1 MQMKKLP
8 YIFLFTAILLM
19 AMRSDKE
26 AYRLFDQKGKQTN
39 YSKMLKQALES
50 DIVLFG
56 ELHTSPISH
65 WLQYELTRDLH
76 EEVGDH
82 LILGAEMFEK
92 DQQIILS
99 EYVDS
104 LISESNFTS
113 QARLWPNYKT
123 DYKPLVEM
131 AREHGLPF
139 IATNIPRRYASM
151 VFRNGFDALEQLENE
166 ALAFM
171 APLPMPYDP
180 ELPGYRSMLD
190 MGEDMSSHG
199 SENLPKAQAVKDA
212 TMAHSIVENFSE
224 GKIFIHYHGSF
235 HSENFEGIVWYLNQY
250 SPGLKIMI
258 ITSAEQDST
267 DKLNEENEGLADF
280 IIVTPS
286 SMTKTH

>member
-1 MQMKKLP
+1 MM
-8 YIFLFTAILLM
+8 LM
-19 AMRSDKE
+19 AMKSDKE

-65 WLQYELTRDLH
+65 WLQYELTRDLYD
-76 EEVGDH
+76 EVGDR

-151 VFRNGFDALEQLENE
+151 VFRGGFE
-166 ALAFM
+166 ALDQVKDEARTFM

-180 ELPGYRSMLD
+180 ELPGYKSMLE
-190 MGEDMSSHG
+190 MGEGMQSHSSDK
-199 SENLPKAQAVKDA
+199 LPKAQAVKDA
-212 TMAHSIVENFSE
+212 TMAHSIVEHFTE

-250 SPGLKIMI
+250 RPGLKIMTI
-258 ITSAEQDST
+258 ASAEQDGT
-267 DKLNEENEGLADF
+267 EKLDEENEGLADV